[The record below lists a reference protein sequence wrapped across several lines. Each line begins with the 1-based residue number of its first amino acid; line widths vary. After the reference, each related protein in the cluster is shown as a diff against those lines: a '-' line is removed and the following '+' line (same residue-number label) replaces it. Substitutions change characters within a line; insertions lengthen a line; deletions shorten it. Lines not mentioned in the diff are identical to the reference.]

1 MAPSTCPNEV
11 TESGDENLWN
21 PDVTRTWP
29 QAPLLLPIFVCGSK
43 TPVVRV
49 KNRAALRLL
58 SPTEGQSC
66 SISFSKEIRFLQFWA
81 LRYSRLRWLDIY
93 IYICRERERERERV
107 CGHGCGS
114 WHQETVPRSTA
125 ANGGLVGLQVGQ
137 EPIPIYPHLTS
148 NKMGAPG
155 AMSHSP
161 RLRFTLQIFI

>member
-93 IYICRERERERERV
+93 IYICRERERARESMRTWLWV
-107 CGHGCGS
+107 MAPGDRTAVDRCKWWTGRAPGGS
-114 WHQETVPRSTA
+114 RAH
-125 ANGGLVGLQVGQ
+125 
-137 EPIPIYPHLTS
+137 PHLS
-148 NKMGAPG
+148 
-155 AMSHSP
+155 SSD
-161 RLRFTLQIFI
+161 I